1 MGKLESPFVVHVLV
15 WIGHDGLEV
24 LGAALASAFPALP
37 RPKLLPAPALALTI
51 AERPLGAK
59 RSRSMSH
66 SFVKWDYLFFGDGG
80 RLACGQADCEPRS
93 FAPFTLLLH
102 PHRHEAVV
110 HIGDLPAIIRP
121 QVDTSLDD
129 RAGAIGTNM

>member
-66 SFVKWDYLFFGDGG
+66 SFVKWDYFSETAVGWLAGRPTANHAASRHLPCCFTHTVMRRLFTSAIFP
-80 RLACGQADCEPRS
+80 LL
-93 FAPFTLLLH
+93 FALKW
-102 PHRHEAVV
+102 
-110 HIGDLPAIIRP
+110 IRP
-121 QVDTSLDD
+121 STIALVP
-129 RAGAIGTNM
+129 